1 VLKAL
6 IDPAPIIV
14 GFRLGALVS
23 PLSPYS
29 PIMSSYP
36 VSRSGATRAGDMLAF
51 RLGETEEGDREMV
64 IPLDGPSRGGA
75 RLAARE
81 RNPPLSAL
89 AARMVPN
96 RVGTSPSLGPV
107 AVIASG
113 FDVETIPLFGLTS
126 LPMTQGV
133 PRELPLVSETPLS
146 LMVKAGGGPSML
158 VAGR

>member
-1 VLKAL
+1 MG
-6 IDPAPIIV
+6 PAPIIV

-36 VSRSGATRAGDMLAF
+36 VSRAGATRAGDMLAF
-51 RLGETEEGDREMV
+51 RLGETGGNREMV

-107 AVIASG
+107 TVIASG
-113 FDVETIPLFGLTS
+113 FDVERIPLFGLMS
-126 LPMTQGV
+126 LPMTQGA
-133 PRELPLVSETPLS
+133 PREPPLVSETPLS
-146 LMVKAGGGPSML
+146 FMVRAGGPPSML